1 MTVVVW
7 LFKILAIVVPIVY
20 LLLYITGKSKKKNY
34 VKALLIAI
42 ITGFSLFIVSLMLNL
57 FNYDDI
63 KERENRTT
71 TTTTKITSTT
81 ESTTTKPTTPTTKK
95 VDIEKE
101 YAKVSEISGTKV
113 DKGYTSKGYPIYEIN
128 GVTYVDGYLIAN
140 KSYFLPEDYV
150 PTNTQKEAK
159 GDMTVQCATCI
170 DKTAY
175 NAYLD
180 MQKDAKKN
188 GHSIWISSGFRSY
201 ITQRNIY
208 NRNVTNRGKAT
219 ADTFSA
225 RPGSSEHQTGLCFD
239 LNTIDEAFGKSK
251 EGKWVNDNA
260 YKYGYIIR
268 YPEGKTDETGYIY
281 ESWHLRYVGTDLSY
295 QLYNDGNWITMEDY
309 FGIDSKYTD

>member
-1 MTVVVW
+1 M
-7 LFKILAIVVPIVY
+7 KIVMWVFRVLAILLPIVY
-20 LLLYITGKSKKKNY
+20 IILYSKSKSKKKNY
-34 VKALLIAI
+34 VKAILIAFIMGVVLFI
-42 ITGFSLFIVSLMLNL
+42 ISMFSSLFILEEKAPDMS
-57 FNYDDI
+57 
-63 KERENRTT
+63 KATRKSSTSSTT
-71 TTTTKITSTT
+71 TTTTQ
-81 ESTTTKPTTPTTKK
+81 PTTPTTKQ
-95 VDIEKE
+95 VNIIQN
-101 YAKVSEISGTKV
+101 YAKVDEIEGTRE
-113 DKGYTSKGYPIYEIN
+113 DLGYTSKGYPIYKIN

-150 PTNTQKEAK
+150 PKNTQKEAS

-170 DKTAY
+170 DKKAY
-175 NAYLD
+175 KAYLD
-180 MQKDAKKN
+180 MQSAAKKN

-239 LNTIDEAFGKSK
+239 LNTIDEAFGRSK

-268 YPEGKTDETGYIY
+268 YPDGKTNETGYIY

-295 QLYNDGNWITMEDY
+295 QLYNDGNWITMEEY

>member
-1 MTVVVW
+1 MDILVW
-7 LFKILAIVVPIVY
+7 ILR
-20 LLLYITGKSKKKNY
+20 ITGVVISVIYLMAYYSKKRKNKSKGFI
-34 VKALLIAI
+34 VALLIFI
-42 ITGFSLFIVSLMLNL
+42 FFLVISFIVKLAIPS
-57 FNYDDI
+57 
-63 KERENRTT
+63 KEEKPTKTTTTKETT
-71 TTTTKITSTT
+71 TTTTKIT
-81 ESTTTKPTTPTTKK
+81 TPTTKK
-95 VDIEKE
+95 VNIEKD
-101 YAKVSEISGTKV
+101 YAKVEEISGTKV

-150 PTNTQKEAK
+150 PTNTKKEAS

-170 DKTAY
+170 NNTAY

-180 MQKDAKKN
+180 MKNDAKKQGLN
-188 GHSIWISSGFRSY
+188 IYISSGFRSF

-239 LNTIDEAFGKSK
+239 LNTIDEAFGRSK
-251 EGKWVNDNA
+251 EGKWVNENA

-268 YPEGKTDETGYIY
+268 YPEGKTNETGYIY

-295 QLYNDGNWITMEDY
+295 QLYDNGNWRTIEDY
-309 FGIDSKYTD
+309 FGIDSKYDD